1 MALQASHPARLTQ
14 AGASSPH
21 YNLGLLYHQQA
32 FRARRAMDGA
42 EGGAGGAEGAAGG
55 GVGEDE
61 RRLLSRAESMYRF
74 ALARDPQHVSA
85 RSNLGLVLARVGRVV
100 AAKAEFERALL
111 LHPHHPAVLANMRL
125 VASGPAPDS

>member
-32 FRARRAMDGA
+32 FRARRDMDGA
-42 EGGAGGAEGAAGG
+42 EGGAGGAEGSAGG
-55 GVGEDE
+55 GVGKDE
-61 RRLLSRAESMYRF
+61 RRLLLRAASMYRF

-85 RSNLGLVLARVGRVV
+85 RSNLGLVLGRVGQVV

-111 LHPHHPAVLANMRL
+111 LHPDHPAVLANMRL
-125 VASGPAPDS
+125 VAPEAAPAS